1 MDSAQVAGTVLA
13 TDHDRLFKELLTTFF
28 AEFLDLFFPKLAK
41 TLDRA
46 SIEFLAQEHFT
57 NILEGEAY
65 RVDIVAKARFR
76 DSAAFFL
83 IHVEHQSTA
92 PASFPLR
99 FFRYYSAIF
108 ERHGLP
114 IYPIVIYSHDSPAK
128 AQPDV
133 YRVDFADGEVLR
145 FHYRVVQLNR
155 LSWRRFVNK
164 PNPVA
169 SALMAKMKIAPRDR
183 PKVKAECLRL
193 MLTLRLDPARMRL
206 IASFVDVYLN
216 LSESEDRAFQRTLE
230 RANLKPTERESVMEY
245 VTSWE
250 RRGIEKGIEQ
260 GIAKGIEQ
268 GIEQGLEKGRIEGVA
283 VLREALLELLTSRFG
298 PLDNA
303 LAARLGEIDT
313 LDELRQL
320 MKQALQVGS
329 LQELALR

>member
-1 MDSAQVAGTVLA
+1 MDSAQVAGAVLA

-46 SIEFLAQEHFT
+46 SIEFLTQEHFT

-65 RVDIVAKARFR
+65 RVDIVAKARFK

-108 ERHGLP
+108 EKHGLP
-114 IYPIVIYSHDSPAK
+114 IYPIVIYSHDAPAK
-128 AQPDV
+128 AQPNV

-155 LSWRRFVNK
+155 LSWRKFVNK

-193 MLTLRLDPARMRL
+193 MLTLRLNPGRMRL
-206 IASFVDVYLN
+206 IASFVDAYLN
-216 LSESEDRAFQRTLE
+216 LSESEDRVFQQTLE
-230 RANLKPTERESVMEY
+230 RGSLKPKEREKVMEY

-250 RRGIEKGIEQ
+250 RRG
-260 GIAKGIEQ
+260 
-268 GIEQGLEKGRIEGVA
+268 LEKGRLEGRTEGRNEGLNEGLNEGRNEGVA
-283 VLREALLELLTSRFG
+283 ALREALIDVLTSRFG
-298 PLDNA
+298 PPDDSL
-303 LAARLGEIDT
+303 LFRLSQIDT

-320 MKQALQVGS
+320 MKRVLQARS
-329 LQELALR
+329 PQELGI